1 MEEASRFMADMA
13 DIFTNLVRRRQMEE
27 AMRISRL
34 EVQMVHNEII
44 QKLSVAV
51 ESRDTETGLHV
62 MRMSQYARV
71 IA

>member
-1 MEEASRFMADMA
+1 M
-13 DIFTNLVRRRQMEE
+13 

-44 QKLSVAV
+44 QKLSIAA

-62 MRMSQYARV
+62 LRMGPIRTGDRIRHGLRRGDVRV
-71 IA
+71 DRVDGAHA